1 MKKINKITNTISA
14 IILTKNEEAI
24 ICDCLNSIKWVDEI
38 VVIDSGSTD
47 NTINMVNECQHTK
60 IYESNIKGDFSAWRN
75 LGAEKATGDWLFY
88 IDADERCS
96 PELAS
101 EIQSVINLPNITVE
115 PKPSLT
121 WFDSTKVEFDSTKH
135 TVPESSLTRPV
146 AYAVPRANIRL
157 TKPLFHGGW
166 WPDYVLRLM
175 RKDSLIKWE
184 GKLHEQP
191 KVKGK
196 IGRLK
201 NHFIHLSH
209 RGSLEHKVNTTI
221 KYSITEAEAMFT
233 ANHPPMNLPRF
244 GTAMLRE
251 FWKRMIKYQGWRDGL
266 EGIMEVVYQVFS
278 VFISYA
284 RLWELQKKA
293 EINEKQII

>member
-1 MKKINKITNTISA
+1 MKKINKSTNTVSA

-24 ICDCLNSIKWVDEI
+24 IGDCLKSVKWVDEI
-38 VVIDSGSTD
+38 VIVDSGSTD
-47 NTINMVNECQHTK
+47 KTLQIVKNYPQSKV
-60 IYESNIKGDFSAWRN
+60 YESKVKGDFSAWRN
-75 LGAEKATGDWLFY
+75 LGAEKATGGWLFY

-101 EIQSVINLPNITVE
+101 EIQSIVHPHDTQYLIHDT
-115 PKPSLT
+115 
-121 WFDSTKVEFDSTKH
+121 
-135 TVPESSLTRPV
+135 SSPPV
-146 AYAVPRANIRL
+146 AYAIPRANIRL

-175 RKDSLIKWE
+175 KKNALIKWE

-191 KVKGK
+191 KINGEV
-196 IGRLK
+196 GRLK

-221 KYSITEAEAMFT
+221 KWSSMEAEAMLKV
-233 ANHPPMNLPRF
+233 NHPPMNLPRF

-251 FWKRMIKYQGWRDGL
+251 FWKRMVKCQGWRDGL